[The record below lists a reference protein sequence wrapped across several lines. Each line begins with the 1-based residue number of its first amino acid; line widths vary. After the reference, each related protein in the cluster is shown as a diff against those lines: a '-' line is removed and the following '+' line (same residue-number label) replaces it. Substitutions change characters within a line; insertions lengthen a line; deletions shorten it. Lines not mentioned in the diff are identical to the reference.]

1 MTMRLFPRTVLAA
14 LLVLLGAVLLAAAPA
29 GAAQQKPKPRPL
41 VPVVGALT
49 AKVGIADQ
57 KPDMFAD
64 KRFSAL
70 GLKNA
75 RRSVA
80 WDTMQYDWQIE
91 DVDRWLQAAR
101 DDGVTPVLTFA
112 RSRIGTRRH
121 MKPTAAQIT
130 TAFKAFR
137 QRWPWVTNYVAS
149 NESNHF
155 GEPTGRSPRLAA
167 QWYRAMRQVCPVRCK
182 IAGATLLDYP
192 NLVSWAREFLKHAKV
207 QPKYWALH
215 NYISANRFDPARTR
229 QFLQATTGE
238 VWLTE
243 VGGAVKMPTAQAKL
257 PTGTKHAAQ
266 VTRYILDD
274 LARISKRIT
283 RIYLYHWNAAPG
295 ATTWD
300 SGLIGADG
308 KARPAF
314 TVFKTWLKGT
324 RTGAKAGKLVKTP
337 GAKGKAKPE
346 GKTQPQ
352 DTSKSNAKAKSKPA
366 KGR

>member
-1 MTMRLFPRTVLAA
+1 MRMRLFPRTVLAA
-14 LLVLLGAVLLAAAPA
+14 LLVLLGIALLAAPAPA
-29 GAAQQKPKPRPL
+29 GAAQKPKPPKPRTL
-41 VPVVGALT
+41 VPVAGALT

-64 KRFSAL
+64 KRFAQL
-70 GLKNA
+70 GIANA

-80 WDTMQYDWQIE
+80 WDTMQYGWQIA
-91 DVDRWLQAAR
+91 DVDQWLEAAK
-101 DDGVTPVLTFA
+101 DAGVTPVLTFA
-112 RSRIGTRRH
+112 RSRIGSRRH

-137 QRWPWVTNYVAS
+137 KRWPWVTNYVAS

-167 QWYRAMRQVCPVRCK
+167 QWYRAMRQVCPAQCK
-182 IAGATLLDYP
+182 IAAATLLDYP
-192 NLVSWAREFLKHAKV
+192 NLVTWSREFLKYAKV

-215 NYISANRFDPARTR
+215 NYISANRFDEARTR

-283 RIYLYHWNAAPG
+283 RVYLYHWNATPG
-295 ATTWD
+295 ETTWD
-300 SGLIGADG
+300 SALIDARG

-314 TVFKTWLKGT
+314 TVFKSWLKGS
-324 RTGAKAGKLVKTP
+324 RTGAKLGDLSTEPAT
-337 GAKGKAKPE
+337 
-346 GKTQPQ
+346 
-352 DTSKSNAKAKSKPA
+352 KAKSKSKG